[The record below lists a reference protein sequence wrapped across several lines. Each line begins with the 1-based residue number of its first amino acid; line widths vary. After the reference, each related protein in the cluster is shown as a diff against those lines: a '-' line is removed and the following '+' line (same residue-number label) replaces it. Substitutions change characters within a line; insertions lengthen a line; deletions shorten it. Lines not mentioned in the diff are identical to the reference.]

1 MKKCAF
7 CRKRHRGANMKFSL
21 PRHTAENLFEMLKR
35 TITAVI
41 GISLL
46 AVVCYFS
53 DTLAFP
59 IVFGLLAVVGVYEM
73 LGCVGMRRNFIVAL
87 SLYIMTVSVTVL
99 SQTISSLSYFISAF
113 ASFLFCVLTILF
125 AVSVLSEGKVP
136 VDKACV
142 SFVTCSYVVTGFI
155 SVIVLRRTPHGI
167 YLYLLPFIVPW
178 LSDTFAY
185 FCGRLFGK
193 HKLIPSVSP
202 NKTVEG
208 SIGGIVFGIAGCVG
222 YGIAMSKIFDV
233 AIHVWVFAVLGFLI
247 SVASQIGD
255 LIFSLIKRRYGIK
268 DYGFIFPGHG
278 GVLDRFDSV
287 VATAPLI
294 LVVYELL
301 IKLGV
306 IAI

>member
-1 MKKCAF
+1 MKNALF

-87 SLYIMTVSVTVL
+87 SLYIMTASV
-99 SQTISSLSYFISAF
+99 
-113 ASFLFCVLTILF
+113 TILF

-155 SVIVLRRTPHGI
+155 SVVVLRRAPHGA

-287 VATAPLI
+287 VTTAPLI